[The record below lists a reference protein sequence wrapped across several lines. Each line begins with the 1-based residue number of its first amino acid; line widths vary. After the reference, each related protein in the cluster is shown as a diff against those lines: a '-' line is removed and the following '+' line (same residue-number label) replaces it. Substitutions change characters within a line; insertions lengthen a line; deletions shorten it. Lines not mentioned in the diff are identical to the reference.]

1 MRIKVKEPCILKLI
15 LLEMSSEEEIM
26 SHNKR
31 LIEDIL
37 KESQLWDSSIWQY
50 RQNQGYSKWSWN
62 FWHHLT
68 LLVLCDEMHPRNFTN
83 AHFYAKT

>member
-37 KESQLWDSSIWQY
+37 KESQL
-50 RQNQGYSKWSWN
+50 
-62 FWHHLT
+62 
-68 LLVLCDEMHPRNFTN
+68 
-83 AHFYAKT
+83 

>member
-1 MRIKVKEPCILKLI
+1 MALSFYLAGYKLKEMASITINDQIEQATLANNSQKRRKKEKKMRIKVKEPCILKLI

-37 KESQLWDSSIWQY
+37 KESQL
-50 RQNQGYSKWSWN
+50 
-62 FWHHLT
+62 
-68 LLVLCDEMHPRNFTN
+68 
-83 AHFYAKT
+83 